1 VNIPLVLQSTWAAG
15 ESVGYVFANW
25 QTTPQFVTLSPRD
38 YLKRDGGHRLSV
50 HDDRGTRIL
59 QKSGALPGEVR
70 IEVPALSA
78 LMVEQG
84 PEQR

>member
-1 VNIPLVLQSTWAAG
+1 MVLHSTWAAG
-15 ESVGYVFANW
+15 ERVGYVFANW
-25 QTTPQFVTLSPRD
+25 QTTPQVVTFSPRD
-38 YLKRDGGHRLSV
+38 YLEGGGGHRLSV
-50 HDDRGTRIL
+50 HDERGVRML

-84 PEQR
+84 PE